1 MRPGLRRVLLTA
13 SIVWAVTYGG
23 TMTDSSAEEPARTW
37 HTEQAKLLDSPELIN
52 STVRVLNGA
61 LPGTGKPYDAQKVS
75 DELVQ
80 ILFAELK
87 DKNGIHAETALAAL
101 GALAGFSVQM
111 ALRETLVK
119 PGKMPEDKVF
129 VIVKTK
135 IGESFYLSDLTNE
148 GLFGAQPGVYSVY
161 ALVGGGAQKAGAKEL
176 PDNIEIRKYV
186 AGTIGSDK
194 FGIPRVPAE
203 HKPHARPIELLG
215 KFWNPVRNLLVLNV
229 QAPLQWPLVLG
240 LAAQK
245 VIVMSKDS
253 LDPAMAYR
261 LVMETAVAMAMI
273 DPRKVHYAYFQAY

>member
-1 MRPGLRRVLLTA
+1 MRYG
-13 SIVWAVTYGG
+13 VTV
-23 TMTDSSAEEPARTW
+23 TDRLAEEPARIWRTD
-37 HTEQAKLLDSPELIN
+37 QVKLLDSPELIN

-80 ILFAELK
+80 MLFAELK
-87 DKNGIHAETALAAL
+87 DQHGIHAETVLATL

-129 VIVKTK
+129 VIAKTK
-135 IGESFYLSDLTNE
+135 TGESFYLGDTVNE
-148 GLFGAQPGVYSVY
+148 GLFGGKPGVYSVF

-176 PDNIEIRKYV
+176 PDIKDIAGYV
-186 AGTIGSDK
+186 VSTLGSDK
-194 FGIPRVPAE
+194 FGIPRVAAE
-203 HKPHARPIELLG
+203 HMPHAPPIELLD
-215 KFWNPVRNLLVLNV
+215 KFWNPVRNLMVLNV

-253 LDPAMAYR
+253 LDPAIAGK
-261 LVMETAVAMAMI
+261 LVMETAVAMAKV
-273 DPRKVHYAYFQAY
+273 DPAKVHCAYLQTY